1 MRTYF
6 AVAKSH
12 FVLNA
17 LMYNKKSL
25 FLVKVERIYQ
35 GLCLYNCNIF
45 FYKWPVHS
53 TFYICAVRIHFAVT
67 TLAKVRNLELNYL
80 RFCTRSK
87 DGLFRFFWSK
97 FHSCVGLEIVVSLF
111 SFIGWFS
118 PKSSTFAGA
127 GVFEVSSRFDL
138 RGHMIL

>member
-45 FYKWPVHS
+45 FYKCPVHS
-53 TFYICAVRIHFAVT
+53 TFYICAVRIRFAVQHQLKLEIQNSIT
-67 TLAKVRNLELNYL
+67 FDFVRDPRMDYSDSSEVNSTLVWGWKLSSAYSHLLVDFHQNRQHSPVQVFL
-80 RFCTRSK
+80 RF
-87 DGLFRFFWSK
+87 
-97 FHSCVGLEIVVSLF
+97 
-111 SFIGWFS
+111 
-118 PKSSTFAGA
+118 
-127 GVFEVSSRFDL
+127 L
-138 RGHMIL
+138 RGLI